1 MSTDRRRKVD
11 ELDMVEEPRQLAVDT
26 ANTKPEDNAAPIAR
40 RRKAIVS
47 GTNAD
52 QHRIYNLIPKGFVPR
67 LVSMEKGRPQKL
79 YEQDWE
85 FVTAEDGHSHVY
97 EVVNSSKGA
106 NEVRHVWMMKR
117 KEFYDADAKER
128 ARARDRALG
137 VASADAN
144 MDTDKS
150 QFFKD
155 VGLSKDDEFLFKGK

>member
-11 ELDMVEEPRQLAVDT
+11 QLDVVEEPRQLAVDT
-26 ANTKPEDNAAPIAR
+26 ANMKPEDITPAIPR

-52 QHRIYNLIPKGFVPR
+52 RHRIYNLIPEGFVPR

-85 FVTAEDGHSHVY
+85 FVTAEDGHSHIY

-106 NEVRHVWMMKR
+106 QEVRHVWMMKR
-117 KEFYDADAKER
+117 KEFYDADAKEK
-128 ARARDRALG
+128 AQARDRALG
-137 VASADAN
+137 VASRDAN
-144 MDTDKS
+144 NDTDKS
-150 QFFKD
+150 AFFKD
-155 VGLSKDDEFLFKGK
+155 VGLSKDDEFLYKGK